1 MFIKYDDDTTIG
13 MIEGDFGIVLPIEIE
28 GIEITTEDQFSIKIF
43 KNINEEPIIT
53 KTYSN
58 ISDNT
63 INFELTKEESQL
75 LKKGY
80 YYYDL
85 DWYQGNKF
93 LGNLIANA
101 RFKVLEKAG
110 E

>member
-1 MFIKYDDDTTIG
+1 MFIEYDDDTTIG

-63 INFELTKEESQL
+63 IEFELTKEESQL

-85 DWYQGNKF
+85 DWYQVNKF

-110 E
+110 A

>member
-1 MFIKYDDDTTIG
+1 MFIEYDDDTTIG
-13 MIEGDFGIVLPIEIE
+13 MIEGDFGIVLPMEIE
-28 GIEITTEDQFSIKIF
+28 GIEITAEDQFSIKIF
-43 KNINEEPIIT
+43 KNINEEPIIP

-75 LKKGY
+75 LKKGC

-93 LGNLIANA
+93 LGNLISNA

-110 E
+110 A

>member
-1 MFIKYDDDTTIG
+1 MFIEYDDDTTIG
-13 MIEGDFGIVLPIEIE
+13 MIEDDFGIVLPIEIE

-58 ISDNT
+58 IFDNT

-75 LKKGY
+75 LKKGS

-85 DWYQGNKF
+85 DWYQENKF
-93 LGNLIANA
+93 LGNLIAKA

-110 E
+110 A